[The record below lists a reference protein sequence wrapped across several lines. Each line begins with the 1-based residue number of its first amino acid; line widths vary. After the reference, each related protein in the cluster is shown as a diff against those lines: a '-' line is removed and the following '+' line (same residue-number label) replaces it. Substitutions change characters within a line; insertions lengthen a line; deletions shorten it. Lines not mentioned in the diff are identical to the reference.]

1 MPLSGIRNARD
12 SRMSILAW
20 IILGLV
26 AGAVAKAIH
35 PGPDPGGLLVTM
47 LVGIVGA
54 FVGGLI
60 GHALFGAGITG
71 FNFWSFLLAV
81 VGAFVTLVVYR
92 AAVHTAP
99 RNPDRHVI

>member
-1 MPLSGIRNARD
+1 
-12 SRMSILAW
+12 MSILAW

-35 PGPDPGGLLVTM
+35 PGPDPGGVLVTM

-54 FVGGLI
+54 FIGGLI
-60 GHALFGAGITG
+60 GHALFGAGISG

-81 VGAFVTLVVYR
+81 VGAFVTLVLYR
-92 AAVHTAP
+92 LAVGGST
-99 RNPDRHVI
+99 RRVV